1 MDISKYVD
9 ITCNMFFAVAS
20 AAFDNSAH
28 GGLRLCTSSKKENDN
43 FHFLHFDFSRVF
55 FAYVLL
61 LDKQLQIDAKL
72 ENHKRNE
79 SIIFGAVFGAF
90 EIKKTKQK
98 RNFTRTYLN

>member
-1 MDISKYVD
+1 MIIFIS
-9 ITCNMFFAVAS
+9 S
-20 AAFDNSAH
+20 
-28 GGLRLCTSSKKENDN
+28 TSI
-43 FHFLHFDFSRVF
+43 FLVFF

-90 EIKKTKQK
+90 EIKKNETETKLHA
-98 RNFTRTYLN
+98 NLP